1 MLHALII
8 SYILYWGGMGE
19 TGERRIGGLTKSLAH
34 RLNFTAAHL
43 QPFSHK
49 RERLNCFMH
58 WKCHIFCKR
67 EAKEMEG
74 VNSFCNSS
82 GWSSDLKPLPPPPF
96 SWTFSSA
103 GVRFPPRREGKKK
116 QITRCIDLK
125 GLGLCYQRFFFH
137 DYYYFISIK
146 SQKKGSTPAINLI
159 C

>member
-1 MLHALII
+1 MC
-8 SYILYWGGMGE
+8 GE
-19 TGERRIGGLTKSLAH
+19 GCVKLTKSLAH

-49 RERLNCFMH
+49 RRRLNCFMH

-82 GWSSDLKPLPPPPF
+82 GWSSDLKLLPLF

-103 GVRFPPRREGKKK
+103 GFPPRCEG
-116 QITRCIDLK
+116 
-125 GLGLCYQRFFFH
+125 G
-137 DYYYFISIK
+137 K
-146 SQKKGSTPAINLI
+146 SK
-159 C
+159 